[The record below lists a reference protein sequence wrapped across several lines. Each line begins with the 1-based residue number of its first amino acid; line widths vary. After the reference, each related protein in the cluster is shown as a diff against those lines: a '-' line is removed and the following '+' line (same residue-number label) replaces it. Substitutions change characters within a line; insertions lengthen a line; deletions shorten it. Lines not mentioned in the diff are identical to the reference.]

1 MAPQAGKCFDGAT
14 TFTEIHD
21 SVQATAGNAT
31 WVSEFL
37 PVVEVPKKN
46 IAEALLWLF
55 YKLGLS
61 CTIVG
66 EFAMYI
72 GGKLASHPDLI
83 AIYTAYHP

>member
-1 MAPQAGKCFDGAT
+1 
-14 TFTEIHD
+14 
-21 SVQATAGNAT
+21 
-31 WVSEFL
+31 L